1 MALKTGQGN
10 ETFYTGPRWTITQT
24 DKGGIG
30 DASRLDGKQLLI
42 THGNDAA
49 ILGGKVGSLYDYSQA
64 TDVQRA
70 ALDKELKRRHTIEE
84 RTKKRKNYQALAK
97 VAAAALGGA
106 ALAAVGGAA
115 AGGAGAAAGGGGGG
129 AAGAAGAAGA
139 GAAGVGATGATAG
152 GIGAGAAS
160 GMASG
165 VSAGLGGAGGAAAGA
180 AGAGAAGTAA
190 GGASALGGLAGY
202 GKWANTAVQ
211 AYGAYD
217 AAKEQKKLA
226 KEAGK
231 EKTGTTTRTPYYN
244 EAIAQLA
251 RYILAEQQRVYESRQ
266 RIAGIKP
273 GDYSPFAALLAQIPQ
288 NYRGV

>member
-10 ETFYTGPRWTITQT
+10 EAFYTGPRWTITQT

-30 DASRLDGKQLLI
+30 DASRLDGKQLLL

-70 ALDKELKRRHTIEE
+70 ALDKELKRRHKIEE

-115 AGGAGAAAGGGGGG
+115 AGGAATSAATTGTTAAAGTT
-129 AAGAAGAAGA
+129 A
-139 GAAGVGATGATAG
+139 ATGTTGLVGG
-152 GIGAGAAS
+152 GIGSSVAS
-160 GMASG
+160 GMTSG
-165 VSAGLGGAGGAAAGA
+165 LGAGLGGASGAAAGA
-180 AGAGAAGTAA
+180 AGASAA
-190 GGASALGGLAGY
+190 GGAAGAGALGGLAGY
-202 GKWANTAVQ
+202 GKWANAAVQ